1 MNWIDVKEKEKH
13 MLIIILKK
21 YKMHIKMSIKKSNNS
36 SQSTKGNNKRI
47 KYKINRFSCINLY
60 KANIDYY
67 TLVSIID
74 KYNKNSF
81 LSLSYSFHKSF
92 I

>member
-1 MNWIDVKEKEKH
+1 MNWIDIKEKEMH

-21 YKMHIKMSIKKSNNS
+21 YKMHIEMSIKKSNNS

-47 KYKINRFSCINLY
+47 KYKTKKFSCINLY
-60 KANIDYY
+60 KANIDCYI
-67 TLVSIID
+67 LVSIID
-74 KYNKNSF
+74 KYNKNSL
-81 LSLSYSFHKSF
+81 LSLSYNFHESF